1 MGSETR
7 RIVKDLKAYTDAAV
21 VFERL
26 ADDGWP
32 EDAGW
37 WPERIG
43 GPPLHSYDSDEF
55 QRERRLS
62 PSRFIK
68 SVFSRKSP

>member
-1 MGSETR
+1 MKELRKTSVGT
-7 RIVKDLKAYTDAAV
+7 AV

-43 GPPLHSYDSDEF
+43 GFPLRPVNSSP
-55 QRERRLS
+55 ERLPGIRRPSLLQVIKS
-62 PSRFIK
+62 LLPSRN
-68 SVFSRKSP
+68 RA